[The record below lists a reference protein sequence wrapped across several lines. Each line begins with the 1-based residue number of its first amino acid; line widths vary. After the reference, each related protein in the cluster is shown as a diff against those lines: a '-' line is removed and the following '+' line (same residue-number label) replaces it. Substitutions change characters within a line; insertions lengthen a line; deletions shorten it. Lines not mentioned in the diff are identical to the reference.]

1 MNTDARPI
9 ADISL
14 ELAHVHSGSAVA
26 DAAARDEIR
35 REAVFVRPLLTAF
48 KDQNLVVS
56 TCALIDDT
64 GTSAESAGAM
74 RSLIDSVCREEGIT
88 IDYFVDESSC
98 ADTLTTLD
106 PYFYPEVP
114 PDSEGLLGTPKHV
127 PTVDPVIAN
136 ERWLENGEP
145 GRDHPLPEPLRL
157 PVRRSEEPEADP
169 EQQRAVGSRGTRTHA
184 IHIDIELWSQQRRR
198 GLPGPIVWS
207 LPMLA
212 SWWQLLRL
220 GAPTMHGGTP
230 LAPEPS
236 NPEAAPFC
244 AYSTLTVL
252 PTDFL
257 SVEHAVRTVLGR
269 VAIPDEWLAPSR
281 TGEATGPLEHLNRIS
296 YLFAAE
302 IPPSR

>member
-1 MNTDARPI
+1 MSNGTRPI
-9 ADISL
+9 ADVSL
-14 ELAHVHSGSAVA
+14 ELAHVHTGTSA
-26 DAAARDEIR
+26 DDETARAEIR
-35 REAVFVRPLLTAF
+35 REAFFVRSLLSALQSE
-48 KDQNLVVS
+48 DLVVS

-64 GTSAESAGAM
+64 GASAGSADAM
-74 RSLIDSVCREEGIT
+74 RSLIDSTCREEGIT
-88 IDYFVDESSC
+88 IDYLVNESLC
-98 ADTLTTLD
+98 AETLTMLD

-157 PVRRSEEPEADP
+157 PVRRSEAPDGEA
-169 EQQRAVGSRGTRTHA
+169 QHQRAVGSRGSRMHA

-198 GLPGPIVWS
+198 GLPGPIIWS

-220 GAPTMHGGTP
+220 GAPTTHGGPP
-230 LAPEPS
+230 LAPEPAS
-236 NPEAAPFC
+236 PDPPPFC

-257 SVEHAVRTVLGR
+257 SVEHAVRTILGR
-269 VAIPDEWLAPSR
+269 VAVPDEWLAPSR
-281 TGEATGPLEHLNRIS
+281 TGEAAGALEHLNRIS
-296 YLFAAE
+296 YVFAAE
-302 IPPSR
+302 LPTSR